1 MRETVGNNFNHSIF
15 KNRRKRLLSKLQENS
30 IVIIPNKPLSI
41 RSNDVEYKFR
51 PDSNFYYLTGF
62 EEPNSICVLKKE
74 KRGSKYIL
82 FVEPKDKEKEI
93 WTGKRA
99 GKEGAKQIYRADESY
114 LFSDFES
121 KLKLFLQNSEYVY
134 FPLGQNKD
142 LEIKITGIID
152 ELKRNNRSGIKSPK
166 NISDPRDLIHKMRL
180 IKDSYEIECLQT
192 AARIAKDAHIL
203 AMAYAKHKMHEYEIE
218 AIIEYRFRT
227 LGASGPAYPSIVG
240 SGENATI
247 LHYIK
252 NNKMIQKD
260 DLILIDAGCEYN
272 YYASD
277 LTRTFP
283 VNKKFNPAQKAIY
296 EIVLE
301 AQLKAIEQIKPQKR
315 FIDSYNKAVYVLVE
329 GLKDLKLLKGST
341 EKIIKKGEY
350 KKFFMHK
357 LSHWLGLDVHDAG
370 PYTDEK
376 GNSIKLVPGMVMTVE
391 PGIYISKDNTSVPK
405 HFRGIGIRIEDDILV
420 TKNGNKILTSGTP
433 KTINEIEAFNC
444 T

>member
-1 MRETVGNNFNHSIF
+1 MKNNFNHSIF
-15 KNRRKRLLSKLQENS
+15 EKRKKRLINELPENS

-51 PDSNFYYLTGF
+51 PESNFYYLTGF

-74 KRGSKYIL
+74 RKHFTYIL

-114 LFSDFES
+114 LFSEFES
-121 KLKLFLQNSEYVY
+121 KLKYFLSDTEHVY
-134 FPLGQNKD
+134 FPLGQNKN
-142 LEIKITGIID
+142 LELKITSIID
-152 ELKRNNRSGIKSPK
+152 ELKRSNRTSTKSPK
-166 NISDPRDLIHKMRL
+166 NISDPRDLIHRMRL
-180 IKDSYEIECLQT
+180 IKDNYEIECLET
-192 AARIAKDAHIL
+192 AASIAKDAHIL
-203 AMAYAKHKMHEYEIE
+203 AMTCVKPKMYEYEIE
-218 AIIEYRFRT
+218 AIIECRFRT

-240 SGENATI
+240 SGKNSTI
-247 LHYIK
+247 LHYTI
-252 NNKMIQKD
+252 NNKIIQKN

-283 VNKKFNPAQKAIY
+283 ANKRFNPAQKAIY
-296 EIVLE
+296 KIVLE
-301 AQLKAIEQIKPQKR
+301 AQLKSIEQIKPGRR
-315 FIDSYNKAVYVLVE
+315 FINSYNKAVYILVE
-329 GLKDLKLLKGST
+329 GLKDLGLLKGST

-370 PYTDEK
+370 PYLDAK
-376 GNSIKLVPGMVMTVE
+376 GKSIKLIPGMVMTVE
-391 PGIYISKDNTSVPK
+391 PGIYIPDTQDIPK
-405 HFRGIGIRIEDDILV
+405 RFRGIGVRIEDDVLI
-420 TKNGNKILTSGTP
+420 TKTGNKVLTDGTP
-433 KTINEIEAFNC
+433 KTIDEIEAFEA
-444 T
+444 

>member
-1 MRETVGNNFNHSIF
+1 MKNNFNYSIF
-15 KNRRKRLLSKLQENS
+15 EKRRKKLISELPESS

-74 KRGSKYIL
+74 KRSFTYIL

-99 GKEGAKQIYRADESY
+99 GKEGAKQIYKAHESY
-114 LFSDFES
+114 LFLEFEG
-121 KLKLFLQNSEYVY
+121 KLKHFLYNAEHVY
-134 FPLGQNKD
+134 FPIGQNKD
-142 LEIKITGIID
+142 LELKITGIIN
-152 ELKRNNRSGIKSPK
+152 ELKKSNRTGAKSPN
-166 NISDPRDLIHKMRL
+166 NISDSRDLIHKMRL

-192 AARIAKDAHIL
+192 ASRIAKDAHIL
-203 AMAYAKHKMHEYEIE
+203 AMAYAKPKMYEYEIE

-227 LGASGPAYPSIVG
+227 LGSSGPAYSSIVG
-240 SGENATI
+240 SGKNSTI
-247 LHYIK
+247 LHYTA
-252 NNKMIQKD
+252 NNKIIQKN
-260 DLILIDAGCEYN
+260 DLILIDAGCEYKC
-272 YYASD
+272 YASD

-283 VNKKFNPAQKAIY
+283 VNKKFTPAQRAVY

-301 AQLKAIEQIKPQKR
+301 AQLKSIEQIKPGKR
-315 FIDSYNKAVYVLVE
+315 FIDSYNKAVSVLVD
-329 GLKDLKLLKGST
+329 GLKELGLLKGSA

-370 PYTDEK
+370 PYTDKK
-376 GNSIKLVPGMVMTVE
+376 GNSIKLSPGMVMTVE
-391 PGIYISKDNTSVPK
+391 PGIYISEDTDVPK
-405 HFRGIGIRIEDDILV
+405 YFRGIGIRIEDDVLI
-420 TKNGNKILTSGTP
+420 TKTGNKILTAGTP
-433 KTINEIEAFNC
+433 KTIQEIESFS
-444 T
+444 

>member
-1 MRETVGNNFNHSIF
+1 MKETVKNNSNHAIF
-15 KNRRKRLLSKLQENS
+15 EKRRKKLIGELPGNS

-41 RSNDVEYKFR
+41 RSNDVEYRFR

-62 EEPNSICVLKKE
+62 EEPNAICVLKKE
-74 KRGSKYIL
+74 KRSFTYTL
-82 FVEPKDKEKEI
+82 FVEPNEKEKEI

-99 GKEGAKQIYRADESY
+99 GTKGAKQIYRADESY
-114 LFSDFES
+114 LFSEFEN
-121 KLKLFLQNSEYVY
+121 KLKYFLHDAEYVY

-142 LEIKITGIID
+142 LELKITGIID
-152 ELKRNNRSGIKSPK
+152 ELKRSNRTGAKSPK

-180 IKDSYEIECLQT
+180 IKDNYEIECLKA

-203 AMAYAKHKMHEYEIE
+203 AMAYAKPKMYEYEIE

-240 SGENATI
+240 SGKNSTT
-247 LHYIK
+247 LHYIT
-252 NNKMIQKD
+252 NNKIIQKN

-283 VNKKFNPAQKAIY
+283 ASKKFNPVQKAIY

-301 AQLKAIEQIKPQKR
+301 AQAKSIEQIKPGKR
-315 FIDSYNKAVYVLVE
+315 FIDSYNKAVYILVE
-329 GLKDLKLLKGST
+329 GLKDLGLLKGST
-341 EKIIKKGEY
+341 EKIIRKGDY

-370 PYTDEK
+370 PYIDKK
-376 GNSIKLVPGMVMTVE
+376 GNSIKLTPGMVMTVE
-391 PGIYISKDNTSVPK
+391 PGIYIPDTSDIPK
-405 HFRGIGIRIEDDILV
+405 RFRGIGIRIEDDVLI
-420 TKNGNKILTSGTP
+420 TNSGNKILTAGTP
-433 KTINEIEAFNC
+433 KTIDEIEAFE